1 MNKKN
6 SVKGKLKVVM
16 IIILSVLMIALIVIC
31 ARKVMRIQNE
41 KNIIGTWMQG
51 NSEEVFTFQ
60 DNGSLSVNQD
70 MPEVGISRGSA
81 CYEFVYMNI
90 IRVTQGEN
98 SVEFEIKV
106 SKNQLTIF
114 FNGLEYLVL
123 RKQG

>member
-6 SVKGKLKVVM
+6 SVKGKLKIVM

-51 NSEEVFTFQ
+51 NSEEVFTYQ
-60 DNGSLSVNQD
+60 DNGSLIVNQD

-81 CYEFVYMNI
+81 HYEFVYMDA
-90 IRVTQGEN
+90 IRVTQGED

-123 RKQG
+123 RK

>member
-6 SVKGKLKVVM
+6 SVKGKLKIVM
-16 IIILSVLMIALIVIC
+16 IVILSVLMIALIVIC

-41 KNIIGTWMQG
+41 KNITGTWMQG
-51 NSEEVFTFQ
+51 NSEEVFKFQ

-70 MPEVGISRGSA
+70 MPEIGISRGSTY
-81 CYEFVYMNI
+81 YEFVYMNI
-90 IRVTQGEN
+90 IRVTQGED

-123 RKQG
+123 RKQ

>member
-6 SVKGKLKVVM
+6 SVKGKLKIVLIV
-16 IIILSVLMIALIVIC
+16 ILFVLMIAFVVLCV
-31 ARKVMRIQNE
+31 RKMERIQNE

-60 DNGSLSVNQD
+60 DNGSLIVNQD
-70 MPEVGISRGSA
+70 MPEFGISRGSA
-81 CYEFVYMNI
+81 YYEFVYMNI
-90 IRVTQGEN
+90 IRVTQGED

-114 FNGLEYLVL
+114 FIEQEYLVL
-123 RKQG
+123 QQQ

>member
-6 SVKGKLKVVM
+6 SVKGKLKIVM
-16 IIILSVLMIALIVIC
+16 IIILSVLMIAFIVIC

-51 NSEEVFTFQ
+51 NSEEVFKFQ

-81 CYEFVYMNI
+81 YYEFVYMNI
-90 IRVTQGEN
+90 IRVTQGED

-106 SKNQLTIF
+106 NKNQLTIF

-123 RKQG
+123 QKQ

>member
-6 SVKGKLKVVM
+6 SVKGKLKIVM

-31 ARKVMRIQNE
+31 ARKVMRVQNE

-60 DNGSLSVNQD
+60 DNGSLIVNQD
-70 MPEVGISRGSA
+70 MPEIGISRGSTY
-81 CYEFVYMNI
+81 YEFVYMNI
-90 IRVTQGEN
+90 IRVTQGEG

-123 RKQG
+123 QKQ

>member
-6 SVKGKLKVVM
+6 SVKGKLKIVM
-16 IIILSVLMIALIVIC
+16 IIILSVLMIAFIVIC

-51 NSEEVFTFQ
+51 NSEEVFKFQ

-81 CYEFVYMNI
+81 YYEFVYMNI
-90 IRVTQGEN
+90 IRVTQGED

-123 RKQG
+123 QKQ